1 MKTPTSA
8 DVTAR
13 PSTAFSQADS
23 SSAVSPAGTSPSAVS
38 YDRVPRPSIL
48 DGRPQQP
55 NQPSMRR
62 YEVACLDLKGGILTS
77 THIAPAIPLFE
88 AAVSAF
94 ARGTLIS
101 TPSGEVA
108 IEDLVPGDMVMTLEG
123 NAAPIQWIGA
133 TTYMPERMA
142 KHDRTIHMTR
152 IVADAFGMSRPS
164 SYLMAGPAAR
174 ILHTPDQLRAAAGTS
189 KMLTPV
195 RSFVDG
201 ENVIDVAPPAPVRL
215 FHLCLQHHAVIF
227 AGGLE
232 VETYHP
238 GAGATH
244 AVSHN
249 LRHIYL
255 SMFEHIHHVAEFGPM
270 AFPHAPDDIFADVT
284 AA

>member
-8 DVTAR
+8 DVTVR
-13 PSTAFSQADS
+13 SSTAFSQADP
-23 SSAVSPAGTSPSAVS
+23 SSAVSPAGTSSPAVG

-48 DGRPQQP
+48 DGRSQQQA
-55 NQPSMRR
+55 QPAMRR
-62 YEVACLDLKGGILTS
+62 YEVACLNSHGEKLTS

-94 ARGTLIS
+94 ARGTLIL
-101 TPSGEVA
+101 TPAGEVA
-108 IEDLVPGDMVMTLEG
+108 IEDLMPGDPVMTLEG
-123 NAAPIQWIGA
+123 SSAPILWIGS

-142 KHDRTIHMTR
+142 GPDGATHMTR

-174 ILHTPDQLRAAAGTS
+174 ILHTPDKLRAAAGTS

-201 ENVIDVAPPAPVRL
+201 ENVVDVVPPAPVQL
-215 FHLCLQHHAVIF
+215 FHICLQHHAVIF

-255 SMFEHIHHVAEFGPM
+255 SMFEHIRHVADFGPM
-270 AFPHAPDDIFADVT
+270 VFPHAPDDLYADVT